1 MNIST
6 RWIKE
11 ILPIQASPTEI
22 ADALSV
28 SGLEVEH
35 IEEWES
41 LKGGLKGYVTGEV
54 LTCEQHPDADRLK
67 VTTVNIGTGEPL
79 NIVCGAP
86 NVAAGQKV
94 VVATVGSWVYIPEK
108 EPFEIKK
115 AKIRGQVSE
124 GMICAEDEMGIGNSH
139 DGILVLDP
147 NTEIGIPAAELFGI
161 ETDTV
166 LEIGLTANRGDAA
179 SHVGVARDIAA
190 LFNIEL
196 NLDTNGDIDIP
207 NKKVREIKIE
217 NSEKCN
223 RYIGVTVNGVSITT
237 SPKWLQNRL
246 KAIGI
251 EPKNNIVDATNYIL
265 HHYGQPVHAF
275 DADKLNGSVGI
286 RQAKSSEKIVL
297 LDGKEVELHQDDII
311 IADEKGPIAIA
322 GVMGGKESAVSES
335 TKNVFLE
342 IAHFHAA
349 SVRKTAKRH
358 VVHTDAAF
366 RFEREIDLNNIDHV
380 SKALTKL
387 IIELAGGEA
396 SGLDQNYPKPYQPK
410 KVNISVDKL
419 NAFAG
424 MSYSK
429 DQVVQILKS
438 LKFDITLRHDIMDSS
453 DVLELEVPSWKNDVS
468 EAVDVYEE
476 IMRIVGYDAIPLT
489 GKMQVSMGSFGGMER
504 KQKENKIREHLISL
518 GFYEASNN
526 SLTSA
531 DWYNSDDMVQIS
543 NPLSSDMAIMRQSQ
557 IPGLLQNIAFN
568 QNRQAQRVR
577 LFEIGK
583 TYQTTES
590 GFKETPVLTI
600 VAWGDNE
607 QESWENKS
615 DKTSFFDIKA
625 TLQSLLA
632 RIDSGYKLSV
642 DDIQLVSKKWLKKAD
657 VNGSVWAVEL
667 PLKKLIKA
675 ARKSI
680 QYQEPSRFFEIRRD
694 LSLVVEKTVSF
705 ESIEKTI
712 NSQKMKHLQKVNV
725 FDIYE
730 GKPLEENQKSISIS
744 LHFQRNDSTIN
755 DAETDKSMEK
765 LMQTLESQGAIIRR

>member
-35 IEEWES
+35 IEDWES
-41 LKGGLKGYVTGEV
+41 LKGGLKGFVTGEV

-67 VTTVNIGTGEPL
+67 VTTVNIGGENPL
-79 NIVCGAP
+79 HIVCGAP
-86 NVAAGQKV
+86 NVSAGQKV
-94 VVATVGSWVYIPEK
+94 IVATVGSWVYLPEK
-108 EPFEIKK
+108 EPFEIRK
-115 AKIRGQVSE
+115 AKIRGQISE
-124 GMICAEDEMGIGNSH
+124 GMICAEDEMGVGNSH

-147 NTEIGIPAAELFGI
+147 NTEVGIPASDFFGV
-161 ETDTV
+161 ESDTV

-179 SHVGVARDIAA
+179 SHLGVARDIAA

-196 NLDTNGDIDIP
+196 NQDTTGAIEIP
-207 NKKVREIKIE
+207 SENVRQIKIE
-217 NSEKCN
+217 DPQKCN
-223 RYIGVTVNGVSITT
+223 RYIGITLNGITVSD

-275 DADKLNGSVGI
+275 DADTLNGSIEI
-286 RQAKSSEKIVL
+286 RQAKSSEKITL
-297 LDGKEVELHQDDII
+297 LDGKEVELHLDDIV
-311 IADEKGPIAIA
+311 IADEKGPVAIA

-366 RFEREIDLNNIDHV
+366 RFEREIDLVNIGKV
-380 SKALTKL
+380 GNALTGL
-387 IIELAGGEA
+387 IIELAGGAAVGRDE
-396 SGLDQNYPKPYQPK
+396 NYPNPYKAKQI
-410 KVNISVDKL
+410 NITIDAL

-424 MSYSK
+424 MEYSK
-429 DQVVQILKS
+429 AQVLQILKS
-438 LKFDITLRHDIMDSS
+438 LKFEVSEVS
-453 DVLELEVPSWKNDVS
+453 GQLEIIVPSWKNDVS
-468 EAVDVYEE
+468 EEVDIYEE
-476 IMRIVGYDAIPLT
+476 IMRIVGYDAIPMT

-531 DWYNSDDMVQIS
+531 DWYNSDDMVFIS

-583 TYQTTES
+583 TYKTVGS

-600 VAWGDNE
+600 VAWGDNQE
-607 QESWENKS
+607 ESWENKS
-615 DKTSFFDIKA
+615 EKTNFFDIKA
-625 TLQSLLA
+625 VVQSLLA
-632 RIDSGYKLSV
+632 RIDSSYNLSA

-667 PLKKLIKA
+667 PLKNLIKA
-675 ARKSI
+675 ARKDI
-680 QYQEPSRFFEIRRD
+680 QYQEPSRFFENRRD
-694 LSLVVEKTVSF
+694 LSLVVEKSVSF

-712 NSQKMKHLQKVNV
+712 HSQKMKHLQKVNV
-725 FDIYE
+725 FDVYE
-730 GKPLEENQKSISIS
+730 GKPLEDNQKSISIS
-744 LHFQRNDSTIN
+744 LHFQRNDSTVN
-755 DAETDKSMEK
+755 EAETDKSMEK

>member
-35 IEEWES
+35 IEDWES
-41 LKGGLKGYVTGEV
+41 LKGGLKGFVTGEV

-67 VTTVNIGTGEPL
+67 VTTVNIGGENPL
-79 NIVCGAP
+79 HIVCGAP

-94 VVATVGSWVYIPEK
+94 IVATVGSWVYLPEK
-108 EPFEIKK
+108 EPFEIRK
-115 AKIRGQVSE
+115 AKIRGQISE
-124 GMICAEDEMGIGNSH
+124 GMICAEDEMGVGNSH

-147 NTEIGIPAAELFGI
+147 NTEVGIPASDFFGV
-161 ETDTV
+161 ESDTV

-196 NLDTNGDIDIP
+196 NQDTIGATEIP
-207 NKKVREIKIE
+207 SENVRQIKIE
-217 NSEKCN
+217 NPQKCN
-223 RYIGVTVNGVSITT
+223 RYIGITLNGITVSE

-275 DADKLNGSVGI
+275 DADKLSGSIEI
-286 RQAKSSEKIVL
+286 RQAKSSEKITL
-297 LDGKEVELHQDDII
+297 LDGKEVELHLDDIV
-311 IADEKGPIAIA
+311 IADEKAPIAIA

-358 VVHTDAAF
+358 VIHTDAAF
-366 RFEREIDLNNIDHV
+366 RFEREIDLVNIGHV
-380 SKALTKL
+380 GKALTGL
-387 IIELAGGEA
+387 VLELVGGAAVGCDE
-396 SGLDQNYPKPYQPK
+396 NYPNPYKAKQI
-410 KVNISVDKL
+410 NITIDKL
-419 NAFAG
+419 NTFAG
-424 MSYSK
+424 MEYSK
-429 DQVVQILKS
+429 AQVLQILKS
-438 LKFDITLRHDIMDSS
+438 LKFEVSEVS
-453 DVLELEVPSWKNDVS
+453 GQLEIVVPSWKNDVS
-468 EAVDVYEE
+468 EEVDIYEE
-476 IMRIVGYDAIPLT
+476 IMRIVGYDAIPMT

-531 DWYNSDDMVQIS
+531 DWYNSDDMVFIS

-583 TYQTTES
+583 TYKTAGS

-600 VAWGDNE
+600 VAWGDNQE
-607 QESWENKS
+607 ESWENKS
-615 DKTSFFDIKA
+615 EKTNFFDIKA
-625 TLQSLLA
+625 AVQSLLA
-632 RIDSGYKLSV
+632 RIDSSYNLSA

-675 ARKSI
+675 ARKDI
-680 QYQEPSRFFEIRRD
+680 QYQEPSRFFENRRD
-694 LSLVVEKTVSF
+694 LSLVVEKSVSF

-712 NSQKMKHLQKVNV
+712 HSQKMKHLQKVNV

-730 GKPLEENQKSISIS
+730 GKPLEDNQKSISIS
-744 LHFQRNDSTIN
+744 LHFQRNDSTVN
-755 DAETDKSMEK
+755 EAETDKSMEK

>member
-11 ILPIQASPTEI
+11 ILPIESNPIEI
-22 ADALSV
+22 ADALSI

-35 IEEWES
+35 TENWES
-41 LKGGLKGYVTGEV
+41 LKGGLNGYVTGEV
-54 LTCEQHPDADRLK
+54 LTCEPHPDADRLK
-67 VTTVNIGTGEPL
+67 VTTVNIGSGEPL
-79 NIVCGAP
+79 DIVCGAP

-94 VVATVGSWVYIPEK
+94 VVATVGSWVYIPGK

-147 NTEIGIPAAELFGI
+147 STQVGIPAADLFGI

-179 SHVGVARDIAA
+179 SHLGVARDIAA

-196 NLDTNGDIDIP
+196 NEDIKGNIEIP
-207 NKKVREIKIE
+207 KNSVREIKIE
-217 NSEKCN
+217 DSLKCN
-223 RYIGVTVNGVSITT
+223 RYIGISIEGVNVAS

-251 EPKNNIVDATNYIL
+251 DPKNNLIDATNYIL

-275 DADKLNGSVGI
+275 DADKLKGNIEI

-297 LDGKEVELHQDDII
+297 LDGKEVELHPDDIV
-311 IADEKGPIAIA
+311 IADQSGPVAIA

-358 VVHTDAAF
+358 VIHTDAAF
-366 RFEREIDLNNIDHV
+366 RFEREIDLNNIEFV
-380 SKALTKL
+380 GKALAKL
-387 IIELAGGEA
+387 IIDLSGGKIVGSDE
-396 SGLDQNYPKPYQPK
+396 NYPIPFQPRTIQ
-410 KVNISVDKL
+410 ISIDKL

-424 MSYSK
+424 MAYSK
-429 DQVVQILKS
+429 DQVLQILKS
-438 LKFDITLRHDIMDSS
+438 LKF
-453 DVLELEVPSWKNDVS
+453 EVSEANGQLNVSIPSWKNDVS
-468 EAVDVYEE
+468 IDVDVYEE
-476 IMRIVGYDAIPLT
+476 IMRIVGYDAIPMT

-531 DWYNSDDMVQIS
+531 DWYGSDDMVQIS
-543 NPLSSDMAIMRQSQ
+543 NPLSSDMAIMRQSLV
-557 IPGLLQNIAFN
+557 PGLLQNIAFN

-583 TYQTTES
+583 TYQTSET
-590 GFKETPVLTI
+590 GFKETPTLTI
-600 VAWGDNE
+600 VAWGENE
-607 QESWENKS
+607 HESWENNS
-615 DKTSFFDIKA
+615 EKTNYFNIKA
-625 TLQSLLA
+625 VIQSLLS
-632 RIDSGYKLSV
+632 RIDSGYKLSAE
-642 DDIQLVSKKWLKKAD
+642 DIKMVSSKWLKKAD
-657 VNGSVWAVEL
+657 VKGSVWSVEL
-667 PLKKLIKA
+667 PLKKLFKP
-675 ARKSI
+675 ARKNI
-680 QYQEPSRFFEIRRD
+680 QYQEPSKFFENRRD
-694 LSLVVEKTVSF
+694 LSLVLEKTVSF
-705 ESIEKTI
+705 ESIENTI
-712 NSQKMKHLQKVNV
+712 KAEKMKHFQHVNV
-725 FDIYE
+725 FDVYE
-730 GKPLEENQKSISIS
+730 GKPLEDNQKSISIS
-744 LHFQRNDSTIN
+744 LHFQRNNSTIN
-755 DAETDKSMEK
+755 DAEIDKAMDK